1 MIKNFILRKVMLFAI
16 SIGVVFSAY
25 SQDPHFSQYYANP
38 LYLNPALAGATICP
52 RLNLNYRNQWASIS
66 GQYVTYN
73 ASYDQHIDALSGGIG
88 LLVTVDKA
96 GEGVLNTTMA
106 SGIYSFKLD
115 INRKLSLKAG
125 FQATFHQKSIDWP
138 RLTFPDMIDYRSGFV
153 YNTNETSPDK
163 QTISKADFATGLVL
177 YSDRFYGGFAVH
189 HLTRPD
195 EGFIGVS
202 RIPLKYTLHAGGNIS
217 VEDNN
222 SRKRTIEETAISPN
236 LMYQKQ
242 AKFDQVNFGLY
253 LNKYPFVGGI
263 WYRHTGVLEKIS
275 TSNPDAVILLVGF
288 VQPTFRFGYS
298 YDITVSRLS
307 NASGGSHE
315 FSLAFQFDCFPK
327 QKRVRP
333 ISCPIF

>member
-1 MIKNFILRKVMLFAI
+1 
-16 SIGVVFSAY
+16 
-25 SQDPHFSQYYANP
+25 
-38 LYLNPALAGATICP
+38 
-52 RLNLNYRNQWASIS
+52 
-66 GQYVTYN
+66 
-73 ASYDQHIDALSGGIG
+73 
-88 LLVTVDKA
+88 
-96 GEGVLNTTMA
+96 
-106 SGIYSFKLD
+106 
-115 INRKLSLKAG
+115 
-125 FQATFHQKSIDWP
+125 
-138 RLTFPDMIDYRSGFV
+138 MIDYRSGFV

-263 WYRHTGVLEKIS
+263 WYRHTRSFRKIS

-307 NASGGSHE
+307 NASGGS
-315 FSLAFQFDCFPK
+315 
-327 QKRVRP
+327 
-333 ISCPIF
+333 